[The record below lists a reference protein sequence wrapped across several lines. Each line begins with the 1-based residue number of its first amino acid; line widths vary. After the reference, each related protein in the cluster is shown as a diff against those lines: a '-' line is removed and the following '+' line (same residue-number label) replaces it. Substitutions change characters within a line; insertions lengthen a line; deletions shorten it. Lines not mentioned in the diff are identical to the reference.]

1 MWNWNL
7 PCNRGDPS
15 IVEAGGLRKCF
26 LTGGNST
33 LCQHCRQ
40 HYEIYK
46 LKCEDANI
54 PLNHHTVPPK
64 VAQMERRREG
74 TQTML
79 DDKLVNWG
87 TDTFTRDGLLQAVAQ
102 FVACD
107 NQVSFRITMTHHFTY
122 TRLEGFC
129 CGK

>member
-7 PCNRGDPS
+7 PRNRGDPS
-15 IVEAGGLRKCF
+15 IVEAGGLQKCF

-46 LKCEDANI
+46 LKCEDANV
-54 PLNHHTVPPK
+54 PLNHHAVPPK

-79 DDKLVNWG
+79 DDKLVNRG
-87 TDTFTRDGLLQAVAQ
+87 TDTF
-102 FVACD
+102 
-107 NQVSFRITMTHHFTY
+107 M
-122 TRLEGFC
+122 
-129 CGK
+129 